1 MISTGALLL
10 QRDIGN
16 VVAMLQSMGEE
27 KFGNNQM
34 VMVKPKVLHSKP
46 QITSSKSNVLHL
58 KPQIPSPK
66 PNVLHLKPQVA
77 GPKPNDLGLK
87 S

>member
-1 MISTGALLL
+1 VISRGTLLL

-27 KFGNNQM
+27 KFGNSQM
-34 VMVKPKVLHSKP
+34 VMVKPNVLHPKP

-58 KPQIPSPK
+58 S
-66 PNVLHLKPQVA
+66 H
-77 GPKPNDLGLK
+77 K
-87 S
+87 SQALNQMSYTLSRKSQALSQMT